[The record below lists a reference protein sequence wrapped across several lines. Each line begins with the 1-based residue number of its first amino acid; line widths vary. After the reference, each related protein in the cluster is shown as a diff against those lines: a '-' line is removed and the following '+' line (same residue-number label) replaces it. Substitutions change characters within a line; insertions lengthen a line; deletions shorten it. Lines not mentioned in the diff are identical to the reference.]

1 MSEYNHLIWS
11 DADLNYE
18 DWRADLE
25 AEYPD
30 LSEDERI
37 ELMYKINADQLD
49 DERTNLNIQLGM
61 PILIIADLGLW
72 DGRRSAYREIASGN
86 IKDCLYSNADNAAW
100 YVDNHGDL
108 RCDADHHDGSNH
120 YLYRVYKDGV
130 SETQM
135 DNLKDKIYRGV
146 ATRADITRITRRLG
160 DDIGRVYGW
169 TFPQRKSTK
178 KKHKEC

>member
-1 MSEYNHLIWS
+1 MSKYKHLIWS
-11 DADLNYE
+11 NTDLNYE

-25 AEYPD
+25 SEYPE
-30 LSEDERI
+30 LSEDERMERMY
-37 ELMYKINADQLD
+37 ELNADYLD
-49 DERTNLNIQLGM
+49 DERMNLNITLGM

-72 DGRRSAYREIASGN
+72 DGRHSGYQEIASGN
-86 IKDCLYSNADNAAW
+86 IKDCLDTNADSAAW
-100 YVDNHGDL
+100 YVDHLGDL

-120 YLYRVYKDGV
+120 YLYRVYRDGV

-135 DNLKDKIYRGV
+135 DNLKDKSYRGV
-146 ATRADITRITRRLG
+146 ATRTDITRITRRLG

-178 KKHKEC
+178 KQA